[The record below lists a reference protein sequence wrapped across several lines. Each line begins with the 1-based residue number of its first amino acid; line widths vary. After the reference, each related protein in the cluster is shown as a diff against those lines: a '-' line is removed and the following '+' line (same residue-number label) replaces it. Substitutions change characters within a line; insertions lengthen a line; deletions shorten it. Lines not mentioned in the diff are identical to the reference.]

1 MEATFKADQD
11 ALLNRLAAG
20 SEAKTFKL
28 QNGTEYLVWNGQIL
42 GQAEPRTRFAMD
54 RISVESLES
63 FAALVQKCSN
73 REDFLVQVIRPN
85 CVVLS
90 DVAEPEKHQTVAQA
104 SATLP
109 TLHLLNEFVLL
120 ESALMSLREGFQPGV
135 GVESLSEQL
144 SSVRIEDLTEL
155 RDDGVSMAVGT
166 KTRIVSEGKKETATV
181 FSLELSPIRTF
192 SEVEIVPS
200 LFTMRWK
207 RNGNNVLVRLIEQ
220 EHNAWRL
227 AQMNAVAAHLKEL
240 LPDATILV

>member
-1 MEATFKADQD
+1 MESVFKADQD

-20 SEAKTFKL
+20 SKTKTFRL

-42 GQAEPRTRFAMD
+42 GQAEPRTRLAMD
-54 RISVESLES
+54 TISVESLES
-63 FAALVQKCSN
+63 FAELVRGRSDDKN
-73 REDFLVQVIRPN
+73 FLVQVLRPG
-85 CVVLS
+85 CVVLR
-90 DVAEPEKHQTVAQA
+90 DVAEPEKYQTVVQVGVA
-104 SATLP
+104 LP
-109 TLHLLNEFVLL
+109 ALNLLSEFVSL
-120 ESALMSLREGFQPGV
+120 ESALMELRQGFQSGA

-144 SSVRIEDLTEL
+144 SSVKIEDLTEL
-155 RDDGVSMAVGT
+155 RDDGVSMAVGN

-192 SEVEIVPS
+192 PEVEIVPS

-220 EHNAWRL
+220 QHSAWRL